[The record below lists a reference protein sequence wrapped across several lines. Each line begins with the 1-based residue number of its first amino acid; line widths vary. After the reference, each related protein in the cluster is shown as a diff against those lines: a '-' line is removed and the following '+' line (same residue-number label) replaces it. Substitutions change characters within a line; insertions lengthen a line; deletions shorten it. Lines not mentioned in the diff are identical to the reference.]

1 MDMIKES
8 TNGIEDRDRHQ
19 FRRWETCLPC
29 TVEWG
34 DTTVRGRLANLS
46 LGGALITRMNPV
58 PPEGTPV
65 FLTFQPDGGEF
76 RLKGKLV
83 SRVVHVSLEAMED
96 LNFGSFGV
104 EFEEPPE
111 EVKVQLGFGTLLAP
125 EAINL
130 SPYKILSSSV
140 PGPATTTLASEMFP
154 I

>member
-1 MDMIKES
+1 MDMKKDSI
-8 TNGIEDRDRHQ
+8 NGVENRDRHQ

-29 TVEWG
+29 TVEWE
-34 DTTVRGRLANLS
+34 DTTVIGRLANLS
-46 LGGALITRMNPV
+46 LGGALVSRMNPV

-65 FLTFQPDGGEF
+65 SLTFQPNGEEF

-96 LNFGSFGV
+96 LHFGSFGV

-111 EVKVQLGFGTLLAP
+111 QVKVTLGFGTLLAP

-130 SPYKILSSSV
+130 SPYKI
-140 PGPATTTLASEMFP
+140 
-154 I
+154 